1 MPGVET
7 SSIGTSALEPTP
19 SAAPFEMPTSESGGG
34 HTYLERV
41 LSWWPEVAVTL
52 GSGLFF
58 AWQLDRNGF
67 GNQFYAA
74 AVRSMSLNWHNFV
87 FGAYDPGAWSTTDK
101 PPLSLWLGAGLAR
114 IFGYSSWTV
123 LLPSVLAAGLAVWL
137 LMSAVRRPWG
147 RSAGLVSGVVFAL
160 TPIVVAMSRSNNP
173 DMVLVCCCVAAAW
186 AVGRGVDDG
195 RTRWMLLA
203 GLFCAAGFLSKLLAV
218 GMVMPGLWLAY
229 LIAAPGSWGRRV
241 VQCLYGGLLFVAL
254 GAAWIVGVD
263 LVPLSQRPW
272 IGTASN
278 GSALNLVLGSSGFNR
293 LAGTSTV
300 SQSEINA
307 LAKVISPINQL
318 GGDPGILRLFN
329 TGIGDQIMWLF
340 PVAAVSAIGGGIVSW
355 RRRVRDT
362 RLGSL
367 VAWVG
372 WAIVTYLVLAFAQG
386 VFHNYYVVLLAPAL
400 AALCGIGLTLAR
412 EADALG
418 RLVAAV
424 ALLIGV
430 VFEVVLLSRVSAWQ
444 WLRFA
449 LPVVIVAVAV
459 ICIVGSLGSR
469 PSGRVTLVA
478 LLFGGAV
485 VIVPPALWS
494 SYAVR
499 TPQSGGIPQA
509 RPASSSPGNG
519 SAGYPIPSTAMLNW
533 LRLRRG
539 RATWEVAVPS
549 SFSAN
554 APIIDGYSVVA
565 LGGYMGTDGSAS
577 TARVTQAIEDGSVR
591 YFYLGGSGLFGA
603 GGAEMAKLTADVASA
618 CTQVDPSEW
627 GAPSASSS
635 AAGSAMLYDCTGKAA
650 ALRHA
655 SNEKQLPSPATSG
668 ATSGVA
674 RRLEALLSGNGIRAV
689 ILRKCLAQQG
699 VIVNVGGQTQQFSKL
714 RQALLTCKMILEG
727 HHPSPSGSP

>member
-1 MPGVET
+1 MQGVET
-7 SSIGTSALEPTP
+7 SSVGTSALEPTP
-19 SAAPFEMPTSESGGG
+19 SAAPLEMPTPESGDG
-34 HTYLERV
+34 HTYLDRV
-41 LSWWPEVAVTL
+41 LSWWPEVVVTL
-52 GSGLFF
+52 GSLLIF

-114 IFGYSSWTV
+114 ILGYSSWTV

-137 LMSAVRRPWG
+137 LMSTVRRPWG

-186 AVGRGVDDG
+186 AVGRGIADG
-195 RTRWMLLA
+195 RIRWMLLA

-229 LIAAPGSWGRRV
+229 LIAAPGPWGRRV
-241 VQCLYGGLLFVAL
+241 VQCLYGGLLFIAV
-254 GAAWIVGVD
+254 GAAWIVGID

-272 IGTASN
+272 IGTTTD
-278 GSALNLVLGSSGFNR
+278 GSALNLVFGSSGFNR

-300 SQSEINA
+300 SQSQINA
-307 LAKVISPINQL
+307 LAKLISPINQL
-318 GGDPGILRLFN
+318 GGDPGIFRLFN

-340 PVAAVSAIGGGIVSW
+340 PVAAVSAIGGGIMSW
-355 RRRVRDT
+355 RRRVRDA

-372 WAIVTYLVLAFAQG
+372 WAVVTYLVLAFAQG

-412 EADALG
+412 EAHGLG
-418 RLVAAV
+418 RLVAAA

-430 VFEVVLLSRVSAWQ
+430 AFEVVLLGRVSAWQ

-449 LPVVIVAVAV
+449 LPVVIVVVAV
-459 ICIVGSLGSR
+459 ICIVGSFGSR
-469 PSGRVTLVA
+469 TSGRVTLVA

-485 VIVPPALWS
+485 LVVPPALWS
-494 SYAVR
+494 SYGVR
-499 TPQSGGIPQA
+499 SPQIGGIPQA
-509 RPASSSPGNG
+509 RPASSGEHNSGGSSSP
-519 SAGYPIPSTAMLNW
+519 PIAMLNW

-539 RATWEVAVPS
+539 GASWEVAVPS

-554 APIIDGYSVVA
+554 VPIIDGYSVVA
-565 LGGYMGTDGSAS
+565 LGGYLGTDASAS
-577 TARVTQAIEDGSVR
+577 MARVTEAVGDGSLR
-591 YFYLGGSGLFGA
+591 YFYLGEEGFGA
-603 GGAEMAKLTADVASA
+603 GGAEIAKLTADVASS

-627 GAPSASSS
+627 GAPSTSNPAT
-635 AAGSAMLYDCTGKAA
+635 GSGTLYDCAGKAA
-650 ALRHA
+650 ALQHA
-655 SNEKQLPSPATSG
+655 ASEKELPSPAASS
-668 ATSGVA
+668 ATNPLT
-674 RRLEALLSGNGIRAV
+674 RLEALLSGSGIRAV
-689 ILRKCLAQQG
+689 IIRQCLAQQG
-699 VIVNVGGQTQQFSKL
+699 VIVNVDGQTKDFSKL
-714 RQALLTCKMILEG
+714 RQALSTCMRTLGG

>member
-1 MPGVET
+1 MQEVET
-7 SSIGTSALEPTP
+7 SSVGTSALEPTP
-19 SAAPFEMPTSESGGG
+19 SADPLEMPNPESGDG
-34 HTYLERV
+34 HTYLDRV
-41 LSWWPEVAVTL
+41 LSWWPEAVVTL
-52 GSGLFF
+52 GSLLIFS
-58 AWQLDRNGF
+58 WQLDRNGL

-101 PPLSLWLGAGLAR
+101 PPLSLWSGAGLAR
-114 IFGYSSWTV
+114 TFGFSSWAV

-137 LMSAVRRPWG
+137 LMSTVRRPWG

-186 AVGRGVDDG
+186 AVGRGIADG

-229 LIAAPGSWGRRV
+229 LIAAPGPWGRRV
-241 VQCLYGGLLFVAL
+241 VQCLYGGLLFIAV
-254 GAAWIVGVD
+254 GAAWIVGID

-272 IGTASN
+272 IGTTTD
-278 GSALNLVLGSSGFNR
+278 GSALNLVFGSSGFNR

-300 SQSEINA
+300 RQSQINA
-307 LAKVISPINQL
+307 LAKLISPINQL

-340 PVAAVSAIGGGIVSW
+340 PVAAVSAVGGGIMSW
-355 RRRVRDT
+355 KRRVRDA

-372 WAIVTYLVLAFAQG
+372 WAVVTYLVLAFAQG

-412 EADALG
+412 EAGVLG
-418 RLVAAV
+418 RLVAAA

-430 VFEVVLLSRVSAWQ
+430 AWEVVLLDRVSAWQ

-449 LPVVIVAVAV
+449 LPVVIVVVAV
-459 ICIVGSLGSR
+459 ICIVGSFGSR
-469 PSGRVTLVA
+469 TGGRVTLVA

-485 VIVPPALWS
+485 LVVPPALWS
-494 SYAVR
+494 SYGVR
-499 TPQSGGIPQA
+499 SPQIGGLPQA
-509 RPASSSPGNG
+509 RPASSSGEHG
-519 SAGYPIPSTAMLNW
+519 SAGSSSPPIAMLNW

-539 RATWEVAVPS
+539 GASWEVAVPS

-554 APIIDGYSVVA
+554 VPIIDGYSVVA
-565 LGGYMGTDGSAS
+565 LGGYLGTDASAS
-577 TARVTQAIEDGSVR
+577 MARVTEAVRDGSLR
-591 YFYLGGSGLFGA
+591 YFYLGEEGFGA
-603 GGAEMAKLTADVASA
+603 GGAEIAKLTADVASS

-627 GAPSASSS
+627 GAPSTSSP
-635 AAGSAMLYDCTGKAA
+635 ATGSGTLYDCAGKAA
-650 ALRHA
+650 ALQHA
-655 SNEKQLPSPATSG
+655 ASEKQLPSPAASS
-668 ATSGVA
+668 ATSGTA
-674 RRLEALLSGNGIRAV
+674 RLKALLSGNGIRAV
-689 ILRKCLAQQG
+689 TIRKCLAQQG
-699 VIVNVGGQTQQFSKL
+699 VIVNVDGQTQEFSKL
-714 RQALLTCKMILEG
+714 RQALLTCTRTLGG
-727 HHPSPSGSP
+727 HRPSPSGSP